1 MDDDGRFVLD
11 RTVGLMRELVVNRR
25 ISAGK
30 DQRLDRW
37 EIRLVR
43 EPQR

>member
-1 MDDDGRFVLD
+1 MTTHSHANRE
-11 RTVGLMRELVVNRR
+11 VGLMRELVVNRHVT
-25 ISAGK
+25 AGK

-43 EPQR
+43 ARQR